1 MSENMRSQFQL
12 QQIEKER
19 LQSQLQQTQAELTAA
34 NATIAWMHT
43 SKFWKLRSQAL
54 KLKTIV
60 KKIAKRDW
68 QLSTPSPTIISKS
81 SDTSLQKDRLPSIS
95 LSASIPKI
103 PTVLLVVES
112 RLPQCLRYRVQ
123 QKIEQL
129 QAIDYE
135 VRCIPWTEYNT
146 ALKQLHFCHVVIF
159 YRVPAYPEVVRT
171 IEYAKHLKKI
181 TLFDVDDLIF
191 ERETLSEKV
200 DSFRGQL
207 SQSERTELL
216 KGTILYREALS
227 LCHYAIAI
235 RCE

>member
-19 LQSQLQQTQAELTAA
+19 LQSQLQQTQAELAAA

-60 KKIAKRDW
+60 KKIANKDW
-68 QLSTPSPTIISKS
+68 QPFTPPAITATSIDT
-81 SDTSLQKDRLPSIS
+81 TSLQKDLPSIS
-95 LSASIPKI
+95 LPPSIPEM
-103 PTVLLVVES
+103 PTVLLIVES

-146 ALKQLHFCHVVIF
+146 ALKQLNMQNI
-159 YRVPAYPEVVRT
+159 
-171 IEYAKHLKKI
+171 
-181 TLFDVDDLIF
+181 
-191 ERETLSEKV
+191 
-200 DSFRGQL
+200 
-207 SQSERTELL
+207 
-216 KGTILYREALS
+216 
-227 LCHYAIAI
+227 
-235 RCE
+235 